1 MGESQ
6 VTLFQPD
13 FNRSIEVEAR
23 PQRLSSDTGALLLRE
38 LMERMGWTQL
48 IRRNLTDPRDPRR
61 VTHPWVE
68 LVRTTVLLQA
78 LGWSDQDDVKWL
90 GDDPVLALAVS
101 GRRGQRPVR
110 PAQGREP

>member
-6 VTLFQPD
+6 GTLFQPE

-38 LMERMGWTQL
+38 LMERMGWTPL
-48 IRRNLTDPRDPRR
+48 IRRYLTDGRDPER

-68 LVRTTVLLQA
+68 LVRTTVLLCR
-78 LGWSDQDDVKWL
+78 
-90 GDDPVLALAVS
+90 
-101 GRRGQRPVR
+101 RRGGVISSM
-110 PAQGREP
+110 